1 MPKGKRY
8 CELSSAAL
16 LATARASVVTIFLN
30 AEAFLPDAIES
41 V

>member
-8 CELSSAAL
+8 CELPSAAL
-16 LATARASVVTIFLN
+16 LATPRVSVVTIFLN
-30 AEAFLPDAIES
+30 AEAFLVDAIES